1 MPRVKRGNKRRL
13 KRKKILRRAKGYY
26 LAKSKLYRIAKEQVQ
41 RSLAFAYRDRRNRK
55 RDFRRLWIVRINAAA
70 REHEMSYS
78 TLMHGLKL
86 AGVELDRKSLADI
99 AVRAGPLRGVAV
111 PAARAPAMIDEYPI
125 LAVAAAGA
133 EGTTRMEGLAELRV
147 KESDRLAAM
156 ANGLAACGV
165 EVEVGE
171 DSLTI
176 HGRPGPVAGGAGIAV
191 DLDHRIAMAFLV
203 LGMVAEAPVSVDD
216 AASIDT
222 SFPGFAALMNGLG
235 AQLGDAP

>member
-99 AVRAGPLRGVAV
+99 AVRD
-111 PAARAPAMIDEYPI
+111 PAAFGRVVD
-125 LAVAAAGA
+125 AARQA
-133 EGTTRMEGLAELRV
+133 T
-147 KESDRLAAM
+147 AAM
-156 ANGLAACGV
+156 
-165 EVEVGE
+165 
-171 DSLTI
+171 
-176 HGRPGPVAGGAGIAV
+176 
-191 DLDHRIAMAFLV
+191 
-203 LGMVAEAPVSVDD
+203 
-216 AASIDT
+216 
-222 SFPGFAALMNGLG
+222 
-235 AQLGDAP
+235 